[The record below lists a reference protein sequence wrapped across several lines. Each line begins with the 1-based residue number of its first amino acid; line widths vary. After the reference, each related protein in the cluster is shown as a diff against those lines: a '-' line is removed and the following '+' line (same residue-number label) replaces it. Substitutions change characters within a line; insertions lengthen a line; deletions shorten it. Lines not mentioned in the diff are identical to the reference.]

1 MTSISTRHEN
11 LTGQMSPIVK
21 K

>member
-1 MTSISTRHEN
+1 MIHISTRHEN
-11 LTGQMSPIVK
+11 LAGQMSPIVK